1 MRVAMGIHLIL
12 VRPTF
17 RSERLFELCVAGGLV
32 GDPEWDALTLTPR
45 NPRPARASKEFDA
58 LVWILGQRC

>member
-32 GDPEWDALTLTPR
+32 GDPERDALTLTPR
-45 NPRPARASKEFDA
+45 NPAPRQSVKG
-58 LVWILGQRC
+58 I